1 MNCFLFHL
9 KVHFIAFQQKDKLT
23 GQLVSFKLVS
33 KNSSVRYIVK
43 HVHFENLEL
52 GGVQTEVQ
60 TDRNEAD
67 LHISLDPLIALSR
80 FNERATSK

>member
-1 MNCFLFHL
+1 M
-9 KVHFIAFQQKDKLT
+9 LT
-23 GQLVSFKLVS
+23 GQLVSFKLVP
-33 KNSSVRYIVK
+33 KNSSVEYIYCRVK
-43 HVHFENLEL
+43 HVHFENVEL
-52 GGVQTEVQ
+52 GGAQTEVQ